1 MTSLLKKYMI
11 SQRDQ
16 AYLKTLFFA
25 GDRAGDL
32 GRMKTEEMLYFP
44 NKEGLLFN
52 HVLTKS
58 LRDGT
63 SNLLS

>member
-1 MTSLLKKYMI
+1 MI
-11 SQRDQ
+11 GRESS
-16 AYLKTLFFA
+16 
-25 GDRAGDL
+25 GDEK
-32 GRMKTEEMLYFP
+32 MKTNEMLYFP

-63 SNLLS
+63 SNLFTLHTLKQRM